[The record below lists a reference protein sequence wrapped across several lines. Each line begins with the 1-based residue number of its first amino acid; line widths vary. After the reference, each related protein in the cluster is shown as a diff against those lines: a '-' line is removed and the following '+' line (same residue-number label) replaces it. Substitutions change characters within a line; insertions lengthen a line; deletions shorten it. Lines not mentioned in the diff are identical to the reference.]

1 MLKTRVKTAAV
12 LVALALPILW
22 FSYIPWVVGGFT
34 IAIAL
39 MAVFELYRGAGLAGK
54 DPLMILALAGAVVI
68 PLVNLPGYID
78 LLALVFPLIL
88 LAFLM
93 AMLRVEE
100 MPVPGRFAS
109 FALSI
114 AVSLFFAAVPRLRSQ
129 PYGLLNLLMM
139 ILVCVATDAAA
150 YFVGRAH
157 GRHKL
162 APSVSPNKTI
172 EGALGGTVV
181 AILTAMLFCVLAE
194 VFTGVRINY
203 AAVVL
208 YAAVTSVVGQMGDL
222 SMSLIKRRVGIKDF
236 GRLLPGHGGIL
247 DRFDSQSFAAPF
259 TLIFVESICPLFVK

>member
-12 LVALALPILW
+12 LVAIGLPILC
-22 FSYIPWVVGGFT
+22 FSHIPFVIGGFT

-39 MAVFELYRGAGLAGK
+39 LAVYELYRGAGLHHRN
-54 DPLMILALAGAVVI
+54 PLMAVALVGAVVI
-68 PLVNLPGYID
+68 PLIDIPGYID

-88 LAFLM
+88 LCFLS
-93 AMLRVEE
+93 AMLRGDE
-100 MPVPGRFAS
+100 MPVPGQLFT
-109 FALSI
+109 FLLSM
-114 AVSLFFAAVPRLRSQ
+114 AVCLFFAAIPRLRAHSF
-129 PYGLLNLLMM
+129 GLLNLLMM
-139 ILVCVATDAAA
+139 VLVCVATDAAA
-150 YFVGRAH
+150 YFVGRAR

-162 APSVSPNKTI
+162 APTVSPNKTI
-172 EGALGGTVV
+172 EGALGGVVV
-181 AILTAMLFCVLAE
+181 AILSAMLLCVLAE
-194 VFTGVRINY
+194 AFIGVRINY

-247 DRFDSQSFAAPF
+247 DRFDSQAFAAPF